1 MLMVVVLLAILLLA
15 PVGAPAEAFPDPPLC
30 PPQGGDE
37 GGPMPAPQAH
47 SLPAPQAH
55 FLPAASAWMGFRHFL
70 PGPGSEMHS
79 HGLDLGADFVLYKR
93 DTFSI
98 EGTARQS
105 LLTRLH
111 PDGQWLFWPAA
122 IYTDLGLR
130 LRAEIRPITLAFW
143 YRHDCKHDI
152 ETNYGRDAVHDC
164 VGASAS
170 LGQLAWRWGESRIGA
185 ELSARAG
192 CEIFFPPIFQAVDA
206 EPDRFKAFALL
217 DWEPL
222 VVPGM
227 PSVFLQGGATLLYRI
242 TDTRVTVTEPW
253 ALDWSV
259 LAGFRTAR
267 QTELGTG
274 RLGLYV
280 KVERVN
286 DDWMSLA
293 PRPLLLA
300 SAGILLQR

>member
-1 MLMVVVLLAILLLA
+1 MLMVAALLAILLLA
-15 PVGAPAEAFPDPPLC
+15 PVAVPAEAFADPPLS
-30 PPQGGDE
+30 PTQPSGGI
-37 GGPMPAPQAH
+37 PAAPQT
-47 SLPAPQAH
+47 H
-55 FLPAASAWMGFRHFL
+55 FLPDASAWMGFRHFL
-70 PGPGSEMHS
+70 PGPGGEMHS
-79 HGLDLGADFVLYKR
+79 HGVDLGADFVLYGHGS
-93 DTFSI
+93 FSI
-98 EGTARQS
+98 DGTARQS

-130 LRAEIRPITLAFW
+130 LRAEIRPIWLAFW

-170 LGQLAWRWGESRIGA
+170 LQRFSWQWGGSRVGA
-185 ELSARAG
+185 EMAARAG
-192 CEIFFPPIFQAVDA
+192 CEVFFPPVFQSVDA

-222 VVPGM
+222 VAPGV
-227 PSVFLQGGATLLYRI
+227 PSVFVQARATFLFR
-242 TDTRVTVTEPW
+242 TTGTRVTVTEPR
-253 ALDWSV
+253 ALDWDASTGV
-259 LAGFRTAR
+259 RTPRRGGSDA
-267 QTELGTG
+267 G

-280 KVERVN
+280 KIERVS

-293 PRPLLLA
+293 PRPLVLV
-300 SAGILLQR
+300 SAGALLQY